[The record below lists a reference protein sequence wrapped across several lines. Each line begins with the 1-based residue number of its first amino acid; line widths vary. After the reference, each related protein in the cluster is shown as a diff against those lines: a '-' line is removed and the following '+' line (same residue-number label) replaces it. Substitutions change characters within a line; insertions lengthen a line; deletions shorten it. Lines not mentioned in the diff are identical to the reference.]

1 MKIGKYEIKHPII
14 QGGMGVGISW
24 DKLAGTVSKEG
35 GLGVISAIGTGYYEN
50 EKYVN
55 KKVDNRPVSEKEFYS
70 KEALKAIFA
79 NARKICGDAPLA
91 CNVLYAIND
100 YGRVVTDACEA
111 GANMIITGAGLPTN
125 MPELT
130 FGITVPPCSP
140 FGGLLGIFATYS
152 PYLNRLEVQFFAGMT
167 TPCRLRITSEPPT
180 VFLSPC
186 LP

>member
-35 GLGVISAIGTGYYEN
+35 GLGVISSVGTGYYED

-55 KKVDNRPVSEKEFYS
+55 KKIDNRPVSEKEFYS

-91 CNVLYAIND
+91 CNVLYAIGWAD
-100 YGRVVTDACEA
+100 SIALCA
-111 GANMIITGAGLPTN
+111 I
-125 MPELT
+125 
-130 FGITVPPCSP
+130 S
-140 FGGLLGIFATYS
+140 
-152 PYLNRLEVQFFAGMT
+152 MT
-167 TPCRLRITSEPPT
+167 SI
-180 VFLSPC
+180 
-186 LP
+186 